1 MRIVFGVLIVS
12 LVAQRTGAQQVV
24 LPERLGSTTRASIER
39 LADSLRGVGLPTQPL
54 YAKAAEGVL
63 KGADDSR
70 IVAAIRTLARE
81 LGEARTAL
89 GEESNDAELIAGAS
103 ALHAGAPPATLRR
116 LRESSGARRAKGT
129 LAVPLVVLA
138 DLASRG
144 IPATVAGAS
153 LEALAARNAS
163 DDQFTALR
171 AAIERDIEAGRRP
184 IDAATA
190 RTRALLGSMEA
201 RRP

>member
-1 MRIVFGVLIVS
+1 MRFLLGTL
-12 LVAQRTGAQQVV
+12 LLWLAAQGADAQQPA
-24 LPERLGSTTRASIER
+24 LPERLGSAARASIER
-39 LADSLRGVGLPTQPL
+39 LADSLRGVGLPTEPL

-89 GEESNDAELIAGAS
+89 GDESSDAELIAGAS
-103 ALHAGAPPATLRR
+103 ALHAGAPSATLRR
-116 LRESSGARRAKGT
+116 LRESGGTRRAKGT

-138 DLASRG
+138 DLASRR
-144 IPATVAGAS
+144 IPAAVAGAS

-171 AAIERDIEAGRRP
+171 AAIERDIEAGRP
-184 IDAATA
+184 PVDAANA
-190 RTRALLGSMEA
+190 RTRALLGSMEP

>member
-1 MRIVFGVLIVS
+1 MLS
-12 LVAQRTGAQQVV
+12 LAQVAGAQQSA
-24 LPERLGSTTRASIER
+24 LPERLGPVARSSIER
-39 LADSLRGVGLPTQPL
+39 LADSLRSAGLPPQPL

-63 KGADDSR
+63 KGADDAR

-81 LGEARTAL
+81 LGEARAAL
-89 GEESNDAELIAGAS
+89 GDESNDAELIAGAS
-103 ALHAGAPPATLRR
+103 ALHAGAPAATLRR
-116 LRESSGARRAKGT
+116 LRESGGTRRAKGT

-144 IPATVAGAS
+144 IPATLAGAS

-171 AAIERDIEAGRRP
+171 AAIERDIDAGRP
-184 IDAATA
+184 PVDAATA